1 MLKIITTLTVFLIG
15 ILAKGQVVENR
26 NLSEFSKVAVAN
38 GIELIYNEDQSTSL
52 RIAATNAEILKN
64 TITEVDGKTLNIYL
78 TEGTTLTANDM
89 VKVYLSTKNITAL
102 SANTNAKIT
111 ILNQLNT
118 KNLSINLDSGATLT
132 GNIKAL
138 LKTKLR
144 ANDSTV
150 FNGKIETSVLKGKFS
165 DNAKINLTGQA
176 KKAAF
181 QTNDIALLHAK
192 NFIADN
198 IYLNANGKSVA
209 MIHANN
215 NIALNVSENAK
226 ILYTGFPETIK
237 MNEEAQAYKK
247 LNNDHLVSYK

>member
-15 ILAKGQVVENR
+15 MLAKGQVVENR
-26 NLSEFSKVAVAN
+26 NVSEFSKVVVAN

-52 RIAATNAEILKN
+52 RIAATNSEILKN
-64 TITEVDGKTLNIYL
+64 TIAEVDGKTLNIYL

-89 VKVYLSTKNITAL
+89 VKVYLSAKDITAL

-111 ILNQLNT
+111 IMNQLNA
-118 KNLSINLDSGATLT
+118 KNMNINLDSGATLM

-138 LKTKLR
+138 CKTKLR
-144 ANDSTV
+144 ANDNTV
-150 FNGKIETSVLKGKFS
+150 FNGKIETSILKGNFK

-181 QTNDIALLHAK
+181 QTNDASLLSAK
-192 NFIADN
+192 NFVADN

-209 MIHANN
+209 MVHANN
-215 NIALNVSENAK
+215 NLALNVSENAK
-226 ILYTGFPETIK
+226 ILYTGFPESIK
-237 MNEEAQAYKK
+237 MNEEAQAFKK
-247 LNNDHLVSYK
+247 RDNDRLVSYK